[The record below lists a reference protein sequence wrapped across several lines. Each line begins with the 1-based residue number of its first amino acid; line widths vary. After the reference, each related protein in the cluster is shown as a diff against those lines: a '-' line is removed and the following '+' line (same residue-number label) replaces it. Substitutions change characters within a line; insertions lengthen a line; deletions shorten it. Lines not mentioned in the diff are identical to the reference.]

1 MRKTKKP
8 TVASA
13 NITDAWAKVFEDSKI
28 EDIEE
33 LQRQGW
39 RHIYEL
45 AESCKRDT
53 QYMKRKL
60 ESEVQAGR
68 FERKS
73 AKVVRKGQVRE
84 LFFFR
89 PKG

>member
-1 MRKTKKP
+1 MRKKERP
-8 TVASA
+8 PVATA
-13 NITDAWAKVFEDSKI
+13 HITDAWAKVFEDSKI
-28 EDIEE
+28 EDIEG
-33 LQRQGW
+33 LHSQGW

-45 AESCKRDT
+45 AESCGRDA

-68 FERKS
+68 FEHKS
-73 AKVVRKGQVRE
+73 AKVLRKGQVRE